1 MSMFSDLLD
10 EWAKFDPAFKAMKQ
24 GANRAIK
31 HDSQNMETIGQKLGW
46 DWLTQEAQKNQKNPG
61 RAAGKAAQA
70 AATWYLGG
78 PAWSGA
84 SEGATA
90 AQMAAQQAAA
100 TSAYSGLG
108 ATAAS
113 AAPALG
119 QTAASV
125 AAQGAKTA
133 GEIAAEEAAKQ
144 AATQAVGDA
153 GMFGMVPGVTR
164 GSVQESML
172 AAQNA
177 GLGGSA
183 SDLTAQA
190 AKGALGKQSFMDS
203 LINTAKTDL
212 AGMNDPS
219 VWLDRLGR
227 NADRFAAQN
236 GKSMGRELMM
246 QSMGGGQQQ
255 QLGQRPPPPQQAQQS
270 APPPDAYASPS
281 GGGGDEIELLAA
293 KLGVSRAELEA
304 MLDKMGRRA

>member
-1 MSMFSDLLD
+1 MSMFGNLLD
-10 EWAKFDPAFKAMKQ
+10 ELKKPLYYLVKK
-24 GANRAIK
+24 
-31 HDSQNMETIGQKLGW
+31 DSEGMESIGRKLGW
-46 DWLTQEAQKNQKNPG
+46 DWLVNEGQKNQQNPG
-61 RAAGKAAQA
+61 RAVGKAAQA

-84 SEGATA
+84 GEGATA
-90 AQMAAQQAAA
+90 ASMAAQQAAA

-144 AATQAVGDA
+144 AAMEAAGQTVGSAVTQQP
-153 GMFGMVPGVTR
+153 GMFNMIPGVNQ
-164 GSVQESML
+164 GSAQHL
-172 AAQNA
+172 ALLEQNA

-190 AKGALGKQSFMDS
+190 AKGALGKQSFLDS
-203 LINTAKTDL
+203 IINTGKLDL

-255 QLGQRPPPPQQAQQS
+255 QPGQRPPPPQQAQQS

>member
-1 MSMFSDLLD
+1 MSMFDDLLD
-10 EWAKFDPAFKAMKQ
+10 ALKKPLYWGVKK
-24 GANRAIK
+24 
-31 HDSQNMETIGQKLGW
+31 DSEGVESLARMLGW
-46 DWLTQEAQKNQKNPG
+46 DGLVNEAQTNQKNPG
-61 RAAGKAAQA
+61 RAVGKAAQT

-108 ATAAS
+108 ATAAT

-144 AATQAVGDA
+144 AALEAAGQSIAA
-153 GMFGMVPGVTR
+153 QPGMFNMVPGVSQ
-164 GSVQESML
+164 GSPQHL
-172 AAQNA
+172 ALLEQNA

-203 LINTAKTDL
+203 LINTGKLDL
-212 AGMNDPS
+212 AGMNDPG

-227 NADRFAAQN
+227 NAERFAATN
-236 GKSMGRELMM
+236 GKQMGRELMM
-246 QSMGGGQQQ
+246 QSMGGGQRQQ
-255 QLGQRPPPPQQAQQS
+255 GPTPPPPPKQTQGVE
-270 APPPDAYASPS
+270 PIPDAYASPS
-281 GGGGDEIELLAA
+281 GGGDEIELLAA